1 MNYNVSSVMLNCTI
15 HVDELVVVRMQEM
28 RYVSM
33 NIIGDRDNF
42 VWKGHDAL
50 PMKGGDVQ
58 FQSGFQP
65 LCIVQMYPPAAC
77 TALTLHSGWQ
87 LYVHTDIDRNSCYR
101 PQTNC
106 Y

>member
-1 MNYNVSSVMLNCTI
+1 
-15 HVDELVVVRMQEM
+15 
-28 RYVSM
+28 VSM

-50 PMKGGDVQ
+50 PMKGGDVL
-58 FQSGFQP
+58 FEPGFQP

-87 LYVHTDIDRNSCYR
+87 LYVSARSYLLTYTSCTLYCSGSLQ
-101 PQTNC
+101 PV
-106 Y
+106 